1 MSTICPLAVPVR
13 RSKAAGSF
21 AALCVVGLVG
31 ALSLVGCASKKTAD
45 TTVTPSAETTSAAET
60 TAGAETTTAPTE
72 TSASVETEA
81 TSETTAEALA
91 VSSDPVGDSAPADPV
106 VSTLAGQDPQEAMEA
121 AIVTGMSSQL
131 GVTDP
136 KQLACVSE
144 SVKGAD
150 FAKPEGQGKILR
162 SVLKCAP
169 DAMAVS
175 GAKALRESNP
185 TVTEEQSVCIVKATF
200 EVLGGMADPE
210 LVAAM
215 SSAKLSP
222 EIVEATLAKAKGCG
236 LSEAEVRKALQ
247 Q

>member
-1 MSTICPLAVPVR
+1 MFKNSPLAGPA
-13 RSKAAGSF
+13 RSVQRVKLFGVL
-21 AALCVVGLVG
+21 AALCALAGCSSDKAANSSSAAAVETSVAVDVTVVSVESSEPVVSAESVG
-31 ALSLVGCASKKTAD
+31 
-45 TTVTPSAETTSAAET
+45 SAETL
-60 TAGAETTTAPTE
+60 
-72 TSASVETEA
+72 
-81 TSETTAEALA
+81 AEALPGT
-91 VSSDPVGDSAPADPV
+91 SDSAASDSVSGDTAAGDPGVTPTSV
-106 VSTLAGQDPQEAMEA
+106 VPQAAMEA

-136 KQLACVSE
+136 KQLACVGE

-162 SVLKCAP
+162 GVLKCAP

-175 GAKALRESNP
+175 GAKSLRESNP
-185 TVTEEQSVCIVKATF
+185 SVTEKQSVCIVKATF
-200 EVLGGMADPE
+200 EVLSGMADSE

-215 SSAKLSP
+215 SSSKLSP

-236 LSEAEVRKALQ
+236 LSDAEMRKALQ